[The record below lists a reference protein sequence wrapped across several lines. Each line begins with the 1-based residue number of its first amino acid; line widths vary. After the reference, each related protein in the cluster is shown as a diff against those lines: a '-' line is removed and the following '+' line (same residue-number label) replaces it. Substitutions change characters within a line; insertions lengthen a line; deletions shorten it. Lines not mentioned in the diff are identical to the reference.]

1 MKNLQASIQAKLRN
15 LANAEGKDFVLV
27 SRLYMQEGV
36 LRRISL
42 SMFAESFCLKGGL
55 LLYSISGFTSRPT
68 QDIDLLGSNIPRKE
82 EQIKDIMEEIL
93 LIQVD
98 DGLVFTTN
106 TMILREITEGADYQ
120 GKRLKV
126 ECKLGNIRT
135 NLKLDIG
142 FGDIIYPGPVQM
154 DYPTLLKN
162 NTFKITAYSL
172 ESVIAEKFEAMI
184 VLDSRNSRM
193 KDFYDVYDLLT
204 MTSQIKNSSLSKA
217 IKLTLQRRKTNTP
230 KSPAIF
236 QESFANNPRNLM
248 LWNAFLSR
256 IKSDDIDFILVMKT
270 IKDRL
275 EPIYRGIIK

>member
-98 DGLVFTTN
+98 DGLGV
-106 TMILREITEGADYQ
+106 
-120 GKRLKV
+120 
-126 ECKLGNIRT
+126 CRT
-135 NLKLDIG
+135 
-142 FGDIIYPGPVQM
+142 F
-154 DYPTLLKN
+154 
-162 NTFKITAYSL
+162 SL
-172 ESVIAEKFEAMI
+172 E
-184 VLDSRNSRM
+184 
-193 KDFYDVYDLLT
+193 
-204 MTSQIKNSSLSKA
+204 
-217 IKLTLQRRKTNTP
+217 
-230 KSPAIF
+230 
-236 QESFANNPRNLM
+236 
-248 LWNAFLSR
+248 
-256 IKSDDIDFILVMKT
+256 
-270 IKDRL
+270 
-275 EPIYRGIIK
+275 GI

>member
-1 MKNLQASIQAKLRN
+1 MKNLQASIQAKLLN
-15 LANAEGKDFVLV
+15 LAKAEGKDFVLV

-42 SMFAESFCLKGGL
+42 SRFAESFCLKGGL

-68 QDIDLLGSNIPRKE
+68 QDIDLLGSNIPRE
-82 EQIKDIMEEIL
+82 EDKIKDIMEKIL

-98 DGLVFTTN
+98 DGLIFTTGK
-106 TMILREITEGADYQ
+106 MVLREITEGSEYQ
-120 GKRLKV
+120 GQRLKV

-142 FGDIIYPGPVQM
+142 FGDVIYPGPVQM

-162 NTFKITAYSL
+162 NNFKITAYSL

-184 VLDSRNSRM
+184 VLDARNSRM

-204 MTSQIKNSSLSKA
+204 MTRIKTSSLSKA
-217 IKLTLQRRKTNTP
+217 IKLTIQRRKTNIP

-236 QESFANNPRNLM
+236 QENFANDPRNLQ

-256 IKSDDIDFILVMKT
+256 INADGIDFSLVIKT
-270 IKDRL
+270 IRAKL
-275 EPIYRGIIK
+275 EPIYRELRK